1 MISRLSDRL
10 SEVASAID
18 PSPLLGDWMNYDLT
32 SRNIARLSISQR
44 GDEVIL
50 RITGVSDIDWGDTIA
65 SPFAHTVAG
74 GEAVAFHAAY
84 DFGFARMA
92 ILAYL
97 NKRLLVVDAYSTF
110 HDDSG
115 RSNYFVRDHFYLR

>member
-1 MISRLSDRL
+1 VNSRLSDR
-10 SEVASAID
+10 ATDRITPID
-18 PSPLLGDWMNYDLT
+18 SSPLLGEWLNYDLT
-32 SRNIARLSISQR
+32 TRNIARLSIDQR

-50 RITGVSDIDWGDTIA
+50 RITGVPNIDWGETIA
-65 SPFAHTVAG
+65 SPFALTVGG
-74 GEAVAFHAAY
+74 GEAVAFKAAY
-84 DFGFARMA
+84 DFGFLRIA

-115 RSNYFVRDHFYLR
+115 RSNYFVRDHFYLK